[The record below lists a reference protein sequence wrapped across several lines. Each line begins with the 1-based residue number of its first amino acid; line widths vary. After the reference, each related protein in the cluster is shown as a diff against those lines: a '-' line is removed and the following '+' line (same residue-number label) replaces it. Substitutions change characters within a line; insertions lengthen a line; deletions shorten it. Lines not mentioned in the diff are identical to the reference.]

1 MQRLLSTAQGQQ
13 RRLVSMDGGGGGSPP
28 HAALDGGMQR
38 PLTTEVGRGVSRA
51 EGSPVRAN
59 GGNGVAAPSGGM
71 LGVLTRLNT
80 QQAQPRFSAGG
91 SQRLQYRQYDEDDEL
106 PRPST
111 VDPSWGGQGYAAY
124 VPPSTAP
131 GFVPGD
137 ASQPRPQ
144 SSAPR
149 STSGSAEWRHSMTTM
164 EHAVLPVPMPS
175 SPQRMRQA
183 TATQATRPLT
193 KGLGA
198 LPLRPLAAAI
208 ANIGFQFPGLAVAH
222 RYHLSREL
230 DAVIGTGQ
238 WMSAAGLCA
247 ARYD

>member
-1 MQRLLSTAQGQQ
+1 VWRFPQPELSDSLRRETTAQYHSMGSMGMQRLLSTAQGQR
-13 RRLVSMDGGGGGSPP
+13 RRLVTSDGGGSPP
-28 HAALDGGMQR
+28 HAALDGGTRR
-38 PLTTEVGRGVSRA
+38 PLTTEASGGASRA
-51 EGSPVRAN
+51 EGSPMRAN

-80 QQAQPRFSAGG
+80 QQSQPRYSAGG
-91 SQRLQYRQYDEDDEL
+91 TQRLQYRQYDEATGDEL

-111 VDPSWGGQGYAAY
+111 VDGRPRGGQGYAAY
-124 VPPSTAP
+124 APPSTAP
-131 GFVPGD
+131 AFVPGD
-137 ASQPRPQ
+137 ASQPRPR

-198 LPLRPLAAAI
+198 LPLPPL
-208 ANIGFQFPGLAVAH
+208 F
-222 RYHLSREL
+222 RR
-230 DAVIGTGQ
+230 
-238 WMSAAGLCA
+238 
-247 ARYD
+247 RR